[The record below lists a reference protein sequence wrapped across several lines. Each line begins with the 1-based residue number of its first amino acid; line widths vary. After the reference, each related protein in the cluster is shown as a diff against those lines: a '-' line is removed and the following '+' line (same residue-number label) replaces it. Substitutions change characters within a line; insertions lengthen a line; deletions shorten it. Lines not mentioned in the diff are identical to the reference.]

1 MRRRRHGR
9 LVGVAG
15 AAMLF
20 LAACGQGQEQG
31 APGSPGA
38 ATAEATGQIT
48 ASLGLKSPIKVE
60 MQADGIRIAA
70 ADEHNRGAGH
80 FDIMIDV
87 GCVTPGEVIPSDA
100 AHVHVSDGTST
111 TALELPPGQHT
122 LCLQVATV
130 EHVALDATD
139 EMIVTVQKPAGE

>member
-1 MRRRRHGR
+1 MSRCRHAR
-9 LVGVAG
+9 PIVVAF
-15 AAMLF
+15 AAIVVLT
-20 LAACGQGQEQG
+20 ACGQGQEQG
-31 APGSPGA
+31 APGSPVAG
-38 ATAEATGQIT
+38 TVEATGQIT

-100 AHVHVSDGTST
+100 EHVHVSDGVST
-111 TALELPPGQHT
+111 TSLELPPGQHT